1 MVAARTWEKGERGEF
16 FNGYRV
22 LILRNEKVLQFG
34 YIPMYIYLTL
44 LTINLKMAKMVI
56 FTLSILYHS
65 LKNYIIFNIVL

>member
-1 MVAARTWEKGERGEF
+1 MVAARTWGKGERGEF

>member
-1 MVAARTWEKGERGEF
+1 MVAARTRRKGERGEF

-22 LILRNEKVLQFG
+22 LILQNEKVLQFG

>member
-1 MVAARTWEKGERGEF
+1 MGEGGEGEV

-22 LILRNEKVLQFG
+22 LILQNEKVLQFG

>member
-1 MVAARTWEKGERGEF
+1 MGEGGEGEF

-22 LILRNEKVLQFG
+22 LILQNEKVLQFG

-65 LKNYIIFNIVL
+65 LKNYIIFDIVL